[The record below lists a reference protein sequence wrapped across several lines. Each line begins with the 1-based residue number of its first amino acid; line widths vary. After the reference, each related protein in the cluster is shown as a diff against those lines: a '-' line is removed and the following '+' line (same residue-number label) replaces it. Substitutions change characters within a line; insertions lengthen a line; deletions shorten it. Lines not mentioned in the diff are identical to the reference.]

1 MRGESVL
8 IELLNNQIRNEPES
22 ESKSCLRSE
31 PDIARVVEMEERG
44 MRQSLRML
52 QVLTFVFHIYAHN
65 VYAQTMCIH
74 TMCVYTNNV
83 HTQMCMHTHAHCSR
97 PPGECEPPPTPSSDQ
112 KKSNHMFCFLQ

>member
-1 MRGESVL
+1 M

-31 PDIARVVEMEERG
+31 PDIARVVELEERG

-65 VYAQTMCIH
+65 VYTHTICIH
-74 TMCVYTNNV
+74 KQCVYTNNV
-83 HTQMCMHTHAHCSR
+83 YAHTCSLFQAAGR
-97 PPGECEPPPTPSSDQ
+97 VRAA
-112 KKSNHMFCFLQ
+112 SNSFK

>member
-1 MRGESVL
+1 M

-52 QVLTFVFHIYAHN
+52 QVLTFVFHIHTMYT
-65 VYAQTMCIH
+65 QTMCIH
-74 TMCVYTNNV
+74 TMCIHKQCVYTNNV
-83 HTQMCMHTHAHCSR
+83 YTHNVYTQTMCI
-97 PPGECEPPPTPSSDQ
+97 Q
-112 KKSNHMFCFLQ
+112 